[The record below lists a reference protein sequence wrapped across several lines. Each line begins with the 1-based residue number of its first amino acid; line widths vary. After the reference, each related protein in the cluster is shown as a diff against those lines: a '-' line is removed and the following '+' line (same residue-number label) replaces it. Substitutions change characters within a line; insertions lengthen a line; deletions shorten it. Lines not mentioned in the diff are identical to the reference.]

1 MREAQLVNSFTIVPD
16 LADCGTSLCSGQTA
30 TAQVTL
36 RGAQGG
42 RIAGRAIRFDVIGT
56 DYAIVTNNPGQPLA
70 SSLTVLTDV
79 TGTAAVII
87 KANVNAP
94 TQAAQMSVTD
104 VTTGLQ
110 LVGNFTIVQIHRWV
124 GDHDD
129 CPVHVKITGAFKGI
143 CSTGFV
149 TDYYIYGGTPPYRV
163 TSTFPNSITLV
174 NSVVNTNGGFF
185 RAITN
190 GACVDPLTFSILDA
204 TGRQTTATLQQ
215 RRGYGRR
222 PGGDAGGAGGRSWP
236 LYGPGVH
243 RQDLQLR
250 HLRWHASLQRQRDV
264 GNRHPRKP
272 WPPTAAPL
280 RSAAC

>member
-1 MREAQLVNSFTIVPD
+1 
-16 LADCGTSLCSGQTA
+16 
-30 TAQVTL
+30 
-36 RGAQGG
+36 GAQGG

-70 SSLTVLTDV
+70 SSLTVLTDA

-104 VTTGLQ
+104 VATGLQ
-110 LVGNFTIVQIHRWV
+110 LVGNFTIVQVTDGSQIMTIV
-124 GDHDD
+124 PSDAT
-129 CPVHVKITGAFKGI
+129 ITGAFKGI

-163 TSTFPNSITLV
+163 TSTFPNSVVLV

-204 TGRQTTATLQQ
+204 TGRQTTATL
-215 RRGYGRR
+215 RNVEGTEEVPAVTPEALAVAPTSVTDPMCTGKTFSFVIFGGTPPYNVSTTRGTAF
-222 PGGDAGGAGGRSWP
+222 PQIVATSGGSTTISGLLTGSGATSVVILDSSSP
-236 LYGPGVH
+236 
-243 RQDLQLR
+243 Q
-250 HLRWHASLQRQRDV
+250 
-264 GNRHPRKP
+264 K
-272 WPPTAAPL
+272 
-280 RSAAC
+280 SATGSITCS